1 MKEAVFAANKA
12 YAPYSNFRVGAA
24 LVLENNKIITG
35 NNQENTSFPCG
46 ICAERVSLFS
56 AKSNYPKLLIKKI
69 AITAISKDFE
79 MKNPVGP
86 CGLCRQVLLEYEEKQ
101 NSDIEILLFDK
112 KKMIKLVRAKDLL
125 PFYFQENKLKR

>member
-1 MKEAVFAANKA
+1 MN
-12 YAPYSNFRVGAA
+12 
-24 LVLENNKIITG
+24 
-35 NNQENTSFPCG
+35 
-46 ICAERVSLFS
+46 
-56 AKSNYPKLLIKKI
+56 
-69 AITAISKDFE
+69 
-79 MKNPVGP
+79 NPVGP